1 MLHTGEGLWWL
12 GLICGLAVLSVPAMA
27 VTGALIW

>member
-12 GLICGLAVLSVPAMA
+12 GLIFGLAVLSVPAMA